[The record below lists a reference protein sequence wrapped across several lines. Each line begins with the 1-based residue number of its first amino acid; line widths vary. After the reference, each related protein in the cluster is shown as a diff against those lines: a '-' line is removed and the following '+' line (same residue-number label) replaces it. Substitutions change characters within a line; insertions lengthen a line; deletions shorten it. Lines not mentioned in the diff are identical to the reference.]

1 MQKAVCR
8 VLFLFALS
16 LLLPAPASAAQSYD
30 SCAGFIES
38 LPATISTQGTWCLRR
53 DLSLPSAGSTG
64 IFLTASNITIDCN
77 HFKLGGLSA
86 GPATSA
92 WGITAS
98 GKLNITVRN
107 CNIRGFKH
115 GVYLDGGGG
124 HVVEDNRFD
133 GNTVGALTVTGDGS
147 VVRRNRVLNTGGSS
161 VETGV
166 AFGIAAGLD
175 VDVLDNTV
183 AGVLP
188 TPNGG
193 GNGDAYGISVGT
205 GSVSGNRVRG
215 VVSHGNGWNQAISVI
230 YDINTVVG
238 RATVRDNEVVGVGAG
253 IGLYCFSDR
262 DSAKDNVVS
271 GYTTGILGCTDAG
284 GNVTN

>member
-1 MQKAVCR
+1 MHKAVRR

-30 SCAGFIES
+30 NCAGFIDS

-64 IFLTASNITIDCN
+64 LFLTANNITIDCN
-77 HFKLGGLSA
+77 HYKLGGLSA
-86 GPATSA
+86 GAGTSA
-92 WGITAS
+92 YGITAS

-107 CNIRGFKH
+107 CNIRGFKY
-115 GVYLDGGGG
+115 GIYLDGGGG
-124 HVVEDNRFD
+124 HVVEDNGFD
-133 GNTVGALTVTGDGS
+133 GNTVGALSVTGDGS

-161 VETGV
+161 IETGV

-183 AGVLP
+183 SGVLP

-193 GNGDAYGISVGT
+193 GHGDAYGISAGT
-205 GSVSGNRVRG
+205 GSVSGNRVRS
-215 VVSHGNGWNQAISVI
+215 VVSLGNGYNYGISI
-230 YDINTVVG
+230 NYDINTVLG
-238 RATVRDNEVVGVGAG
+238 RAIMRDNEVVGVGSG
-253 IGLYCFSDR
+253 VGLYCFSDR

-271 GYTTGILGCTDAG
+271 GYTSGILGCTDAG
-284 GNVTN
+284 GNVSN